1 MSVFNAFITH
11 RPVHLHVLVLLGVT
25 PDMSSTWTNMP
36 LNAPLSRIAL
46 FTCMILVLHCDSFGM
61 FMMFSFASLRLLYIA
76 APLDGRMETR
86 C

>member
-36 LNAPLSRIAL
+36 LNAP
-46 FTCMILVLHCDSFGM
+46 
-61 FMMFSFASLRLLYIA
+61 
-76 APLDGRMETR
+76 
-86 C
+86 